1 MRILGIIPHPQMR
14 IQVFQYGNRFS
25 VKMEVGMYEQNYKF
39 RESPLLQGLS
49 DIEKI
54 VDAPFIERAFKV
66 FDEMHALS
74 GEGWLRFEALNADI
88 IDEWEEI
95 I

>member
-1 MRILGIIPHPQMR
+1 MRILGIIEHPQVR
-14 IQVFQYGNRFS
+14 IQVFQFGNRFS
-25 VKMEVGMYEQNYKF
+25 VKMEAGMYEQNYKF

-49 DIEKI
+49 DIQKI
-54 VDAPFIERAFKV
+54 VDAAFVERAFKV

-74 GEGWLRFEALNADI
+74 GEGWQRFEALHTRAD
-88 IDEWEEI
+88 DDWEEI